1 MKEAGER
8 AGTGSTDGSGRRRRW
23 AVDPTVAPGAAAMFT
38 WFSARLNCTGAM
50 SSRRTSARL
59 RRALRYWRAASGG
72 ALCVGF
78 PRPLVLP
85 NLARAA
91 CTLRSR
97 AHRDLAARR
106 RSMARRGTADRDGRL
121 GPGRESHDLAGVSGR
136 PEGQVA
142 VEIAAHGREHL
153 GTGKHG
159 LERLSGSCGESGR
172 GGAPG
177 GTRTHDLQ
185 VRNLAL
191 YPLSYGRA
199 MVAEREG
206 FEPSRQVTPPGGLAN
221 RCTRPLCDLSG
232 PRPADSSRRP
242 VAAAS
247 RGRTGRS
254 GPRDR
259 VGDRE
264 RGKHPFL
271 CAGSPGGSDRRPR
284 RAGPGPATGTGDRD
298 WASDPVIGWHDR
310 NRSRGAWKRGGSRG
324 WPRFRAHHG
333 SG

>member
-1 MKEAGER
+1 
-8 AGTGSTDGSGRRRRW
+8 
-23 AVDPTVAPGAAAMFT
+23 
-38 WFSARLNCTGAM
+38 
-50 SSRRTSARL
+50 
-59 RRALRYWRAASGG
+59 
-72 ALCVGF
+72 
-78 PRPLVLP
+78 
-85 NLARAA
+85 
-91 CTLRSR
+91 
-97 AHRDLAARR
+97 
-106 RSMARRGTADRDGRL
+106 
-121 GPGRESHDLAGVSGR
+121 
-136 PEGQVA
+136 
-142 VEIAAHGREHL
+142 
-153 GTGKHG
+153 
-159 LERLSGSCGESGR
+159 
-172 GGAPG
+172 
-177 GTRTHDLQ
+177 
-185 VRNLAL
+185 
-191 YPLSYGRA
+191 

-242 VAAAS
+242 VGSAS

-310 NRSRGAWKRGGSRG
+310 NRRRGAWKRGGSRG
-324 WPRFRAHHG
+324 WPRFRARHG
-333 SG
+333 SGRSVQPITGTLPALVSPGARRVGREADGPAHTVGCIRERDRALTGSVGGRYRPGTVQAHHFLFLDPA